1 METVSIVDLL
11 LIILSSLRIGRME
24 ASWPGVTIDMKDM
37 SQPLSSGVCSVLGTV
52 FRGILLQ
59 VQALLTFLH
68 EAILI
73 EENTVQRT
81 GVAFSGSYG

>member
-1 METVSIVDLL
+1 METVYIVELL

-24 ASWPGVTIDMKDM
+24 ASWPGVTVDMKDM

-52 FRGILLQ
+52 FCGILLQ
-59 VQALLTFLH
+59 VQTLLMFLP
-68 EAILI
+68 EEILI

-81 GVAFSGSYG
+81 GVTFSGSYG